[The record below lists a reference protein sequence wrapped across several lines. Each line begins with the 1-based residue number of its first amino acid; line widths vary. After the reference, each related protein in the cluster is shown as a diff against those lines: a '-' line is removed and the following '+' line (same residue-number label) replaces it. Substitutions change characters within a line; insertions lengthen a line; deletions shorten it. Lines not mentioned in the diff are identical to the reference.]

1 MISVVDDRFHDLQR
15 RLGLIPRHGGLG
27 VTRRAVFWA
36 VTCWVPVFVSASA
49 TGNVGPSVDGESLLT
64 HFAVN
69 VRLLVALPLLIVA
82 EGVAHR
88 VTSCFIGEL
97 AQTGAIPDGQQA
109 RLDALV
115 ARARRIR
122 RAVWPW
128 LGLLALAVAWSVQP
142 FDGSRPHEL
151 KWASTTESTLGF
163 GAWWYLLVA
172 KPVYVFFVLIW
183 LWRSVQ
189 LTITCWGLAHLD
201 LALVAT
207 HPDRAAGLGEVERL
221 PAAFSL
227 VAFAISATAAAGWA
241 HDVLYHGLSLRSI
254 APSAAVLLTVM
265 LAIFVAPLLAFMV
278 PMARL
283 KRQATLE
290 YSGVVA
296 RHGRWVYQRCVQP
309 AEADAG
315 AIGEDLGS
323 LADVHVSYEAV
334 RRMRI
339 VPIGTRAVAAILVPA
354 VIPMIVVVALQ
365 VPLVEVAQRLLGA
378 VL

>member
-1 MISVVDDRFHDLQR
+1 MISVVDDRSHDLQR
-15 RLGLIPRHGGLG
+15 RLGLIPSGGLG
-27 VTRRAVFWA
+27 VTRRALLWGAGCWA
-36 VTCWVPVFVSASA
+36 PVFGFAWAS
-49 TGNVGPSVDGESLLT
+49 GNIGPSADGESLLT
-64 HFAVN
+64 HFSVN

-88 VTSCFIGEL
+88 LTSSFIGEL
-97 AQTGAIPDGQQA
+97 KQTGVIPDDEQEK
-109 RLDALV
+109 LDALV
-115 ARARRIR
+115 TRARHLRW
-122 RAVWPW
+122 AVWPW
-128 LGLLALAVAWSVQP
+128 LGLVAVAVAWSVQP
-142 FDGSRPHEL
+142 FEAAAPHETQ
-151 KWASTTESTLGF
+151 WAVTSESTLSL

-189 LTITCWGLAHLD
+189 LTIACWDLAHLN
-201 LALVAT
+201 LSLVAT
-207 HPDRAAGLGEVERL
+207 HPDRAGGLGEVERL

-227 VAFAISATAAAGWA
+227 VAFAVSATAAAGWA

-254 APSAAVLLTVM
+254 APSAAILLIALLM
-265 LAIFVAPLLAFMV
+265 IFVAPLLAFVV
-278 PMARL
+278 PMVRL

-296 RHGRWVYQRCVQP
+296 RHGRWVYRRCVQP
-309 AEADAG
+309 VEADAG
-315 AIGEDLGS
+315 SIAEDLGS

-339 VPIGTRAVAAILVPA
+339 APIGLRAVGAILLPA
-354 VIPMIVVVALQ
+354 VIPMLVVVALQ
-365 VPLVEVAQRLLGA
+365 LPLIEVAQRLLGA